1 MTHDDVRSPTEG
13 LARHPL
19 VGRPGKV
26 IALHLNYPSRIAQRG
41 RTPAKPSYFLKPVTS
56 LAVTDQTVERP
67 PGAELLAF
75 EGEIALV
82 IGKTARRV
90 AREDGWSY
98 VSAVTAANDL
108 GVYDLRA
115 ADKGSNLRSK
125 GGDGYT
131 PLGPEALPAAEVDPA
146 ALRVRTWVNG
156 ELVQDDSAGTVAF
169 PFGELIAD
177 LSQLIT
183 LEPGDVVLT
192 GTPAGS
198 SVVVPGDVVE
208 VEVDVPGTE
217 HRTGRLRTTVVEG
230 AVPLPDFSAQPAAD
244 DHQRAEAWGSREA
257 AGLAAEPAAFELTDE
272 LMVKLQKVSVAT
284 LSSQLRKHGYN
295 QLSID
300 GVRTNHPGRKLIGR
314 ARTLR
319 FVPAREDLFRSHGG
333 GYNAQKRAFDALG
346 PGDVLVVE
354 ARGERGSGTVG
365 DILAL
370 RAQVRGAAGIVT
382 DGGVRDWNAVAALD
396 IPTFSGGPHPA
407 VLGRRHVPWDS
418 DITVACGGATVQP
431 GDLIVGDDDGV
442 LVIPPAL
449 LAEVLDAAIEQ
460 EAEEE
465 WIAARVAEG
474 AAVDGLYPLTG
485 DWRKQYDAERN
496 TDQPNTDA

>member
-1 MTHDDVRSPTEG
+1 MTHDDVGSPSEG

-26 IALHLNYPSRIAQRG
+26 IALHLNYRSRIAQRG

-56 LAVTDQTVERP
+56 VAATDQTVERP
-67 PGAELLAF
+67 LGAELLAF

-82 IGKTARRV
+82 IGKTARRI
-90 AREDGWSY
+90 ARADGWAH

-131 PLGPEALPAAEVDPA
+131 PLGPAALPAAELDPA

-156 ELVQDDSAGTVAF
+156 ELVQDDSAGAVAF
-169 PFGELIAD
+169 PFGELVAD

-198 SVVVPGDVVE
+198 SVVVPGDVIE
-208 VEVDVPGTE
+208 VEVDVPDTE

-230 AVPLPDFSAQPAAD
+230 AVPLPDFSAQPAVD

-257 AGLAAEPAAFELTDE
+257 AGLVPEPAPFELTDE
-272 LMVKLQKVSVAT
+272 LVAKLRQVSVAT
-284 LSSQLRKHGYN
+284 LSAQLRKHGHN

-300 GVRTNHPGRKLIGR
+300 GVRTNSPGRKMIGR

-319 FVPAREDLFRSHGG
+319 FVPGREDLFRSHGG

-382 DGGVRDWNAVAALD
+382 DGGVRDWTAVAGLD
-396 IPTFSGGPHPA
+396 IPTFSSGPHPA
-407 VLGRRHVPWDS
+407 VLGRRHVPWDG
-418 DITVACGGATVQP
+418 DLTIACGGATVQP
-431 GDLIVGDDDGV
+431 GDVIVGDDDGV

-449 LAEVLDAAIEQ
+449 LDEVLDASIEQ

-474 AAVDGLYPLTG
+474 ASVDGLYPLSG
-485 DWRKQYDAERN
+485 QWRERYDAERN
-496 TDQPNTDA
+496 SDR

>member
-1 MTHDDVRSPTEG
+1 MTYDAVRSPAEG
-13 LARHPL
+13 LAHHPL

-26 IALHLNYPSRIAQRG
+26 LALHLNYPSRIAQRG

-56 LAVTDQTVERP
+56 LAATGETVERP

-75 EGEIALV
+75 EGEVALI
-82 IGKTARRV
+82 IGSRARRI
-90 AREDGWSY
+90 APEDGWSH
-98 VSAVTAANDL
+98 VAAVTAANDL
-108 GVYDLRA
+108 GVYDLRV

-131 PLGPEALPAAEVDPA
+131 PLGPASIPAAEIDPA
-146 ALRVRTWVNG
+146 VLRVRTWVNG
-156 ELVQDDSAGTVAF
+156 EQVQDDSAGTVVF

-198 SVVVPGDVVE
+198 SVIEPGDVVE

-217 HRTGRLRTTVVEG
+217 HRTGRLRTSVVEG
-230 AVPLPDFSAQPAAD
+230 TEPLPEYSAQPAVD
-244 DHQRAEAWGSREA
+244 DRQRAEAWGSREA
-257 AGLAAEPAAFELTDE
+257 AGLEPSFELTED
-272 LMVKLQKVSVAT
+272 LIAKLHRVGVAT
-284 LSSQLRKHGYN
+284 LSAQLRKHGYN

-300 GVRTNHPGRKLIGR
+300 GLRSNKPGSKLIGR

-319 FVPAREDLFRSHGG
+319 FVPHREDLFRSHGG
-333 GYNAQKRAFDALG
+333 GYNAQKRTFDSLG
-346 PGDVLVVE
+346 SGDVLVVE

-370 RAQVRGAAGIVT
+370 RAQVLGAAGIVT
-382 DGGVRDWNAVAALD
+382 DGGVRDYSAVGELD

-407 VLGRRHVPWDS
+407 VLGRKHVPWDS
-418 DITVACGGATVQP
+418 DITVGCGGATVQP
-431 GDLIVGDDDGV
+431 GDVIVGDDDGV

-449 LAEVLDAAIEQ
+449 LAEVLDSAIEQ
-460 EAEEE
+460 EAEEA

-474 AAVDGLYPLTG
+474 AAVEGLYPLTG
-485 DWRKQYDAERN
+485 EWRRRYEAERE
-496 TDQPNTDA
+496 A

>member
-1 MTHDDVRSPTEG
+1 MTSDAVRSQAEG
-13 LARHPL
+13 LAHHPL

-41 RTPAKPSYFLKPVTS
+41 RAPAKPSYFLKPVTS
-56 LAVTDQTVERP
+56 LAVTGETVERP

-82 IGKTARRV
+82 IGKSARRV
-90 AREDGWSY
+90 SEEEAWSH
-98 VSAVTAANDL
+98 VAAVTAANDL
-108 GVYDLRA
+108 GVYDLRS

-131 PLGPEALPAAEVDPA
+131 PLGPASIPADAVDPA
-146 ALRVRTWVNG
+146 ELRVRTWVNG
-156 ELVQDDSAGTVAF
+156 EQVQDDSAGTVVF
-169 PFGELIAD
+169 PFGELVAD

-198 SVVVPGDVVE
+198 SVVGPGDVVE

-217 HRTGRLRTTVVEG
+217 HSTGRLRTTVVEG
-230 AVPLPDFSAQPAAD
+230 AEPLPEFSAQPSVD

-257 AGLAAEPAAFELTDE
+257 AGLEPPFELTEDRIA
-272 LMVKLQKVSVAT
+272 KLRKVAVAT
-284 LSSQLRKHGYN
+284 LSAQLRKHGYN
-295 QLSID
+295 QVSID
-300 GVRTNHPGRKLIGR
+300 GVRTDKPGSKVIGR

-333 GYNAQKRAFDALG
+333 GYNAQKRTFDSLE

-370 RAQVRGAAGIVT
+370 RAQVLGAAGIVT
-382 DGGVRDWNAVAALD
+382 DGGVRDHSAVKELD

-407 VLGRRHVPWDS
+407 VLGRKHVPWDN

-431 GDLIVGDDDGV
+431 GDVIVGDDDGV

-449 LAEVLDAAIEQ
+449 LDEVLDAAIEQ

-485 DWRKQYDAERN
+485 DWRRRYEAERDGQEG
-496 TDQPNTDA
+496 TR

>member
-1 MTHDDVRSPTEG
+1 MTTDAARSTADG

-41 RTPAKPSYFLKPVTS
+41 RAPSRPSYFLKTVTS
-56 LAVTDQTVERP
+56 LATSGQSVERP
-67 PGAELLAF
+67 PGTELLAF
-75 EGEIALV
+75 EGEIALI
-82 IGKTARRV
+82 IGTTARQV
-90 AREDGWSY
+90 AREDGWSH
-98 VSAVTAANDL
+98 VAAVTAANDL

-131 PLGPEALPAAEVDPA
+131 PLGPASIPAEQVDPA
-146 ALRVRTWVNG
+146 SLRVRTWVNG
-156 ELVQDDSAGTVAF
+156 ALAQEDSSATVVF
-169 PFGELIAD
+169 PFGELVAD

-198 SVVVPGDVVE
+198 SVVGPGDVVE

-217 HRTGRLRTTVVEG
+217 HSTGRLRTSVVEG
-230 AVPLPDFSAQPAAD
+230 AEPLPGFSAQPSVD
-244 DHQRAEAWGSREA
+244 DVQRAEAWGSRDA
-257 AGLAAEPAAFELTDE
+257 AGLEPPFELTEDRIA
-272 LMVKLQKVSVAT
+272 KLRQVAVAT
-284 LSSQLRKHGYN
+284 LSAQLRKHGYN

-300 GVRTNHPGRKLIGR
+300 GVRTDKPGSKIIGR

-333 GYNAQKRAFDALG
+333 GYNAQKRTFDSLK

-370 RAQVRGAAGIVT
+370 RAQVLGAAGIVT
-382 DGGVRDWNAVAALD
+382 DGGVRDHSAVRELD

-407 VLGRRHVPWDS
+407 VLGRKHVPWDN

-431 GDLIVGDDDGV
+431 GDVIVGDDDGV
-442 LVIPPAL
+442 LVIPPVL
-449 LAEVLDAAIEQ
+449 LDEVLDAAIEQ

-485 DWRKQYDAERN
+485 EWRRRYDAER
-496 TDQPNTDA
+496 DQEGTR

>member
-1 MTHDDVRSPTEG
+1 MTTDAARSTADG
-13 LARHPL
+13 LAHHPL

-41 RTPAKPSYFLKPVTS
+41 RAPSRPSYFLKTVTS
-56 LAVTDQTVERP
+56 LATSGQTVERP
-67 PGAELLAF
+67 PGTELLAF

-82 IGKTARRV
+82 IGTTARRV
-90 AREDGWSY
+90 AREDGWSH
-98 VSAVTAANDL
+98 VAAVTAANDL
-108 GVYDLRA
+108 GVYDLRS
-115 ADKGSNLRSK
+115 ADKGANLRSK

-131 PLGPEALPAAEVDPA
+131 PLGPASIPAEQVDPA
-146 ALRVRTWVNG
+146 SLRVRTWVNG
-156 ELVQDDSAGTVAF
+156 ELAQEDSSATVVF
-169 PFGELIAD
+169 PFGELVAD

-198 SVVVPGDVVE
+198 SVVGPGDVVE

-217 HRTGRLRTTVVEG
+217 HSTGRLRTSVVEG
-230 AVPLPDFSAQPAAD
+230 AEPLPEFSAQPSVD
-244 DHQRAEAWGSREA
+244 DHQRAEAWGSRDA
-257 AGLAAEPAAFELTDE
+257 AGLEPPFELTEDRIA
-272 LMVKLQKVSVAT
+272 KLRQVAVAT
-284 LSSQLRKHGYN
+284 LSAQLRKHGYN

-300 GVRTNHPGRKLIGR
+300 GVRTDKPGSKIIGR

-333 GYNAQKRAFDALG
+333 GYNAQKRTFDSLR

-370 RAQVRGAAGIVT
+370 RAQVLGAAGIVT
-382 DGGVRDWNAVAALD
+382 DGGVRDHSAVRELD

-407 VLGRRHVPWDS
+407 VLGRKHVPWDN

-431 GDLIVGDDDGV
+431 GDVIVGDDDGV

-449 LAEVLDAAIEQ
+449 LDQVLDAAIEQ

-485 DWRKQYDAERN
+485 EWRRRYDAER
-496 TDQPNTDA
+496 DQEGTR

>member
-1 MTHDDVRSPTEG
+1 MTTDAVRSPADG
-13 LARHPL
+13 LAHHPL

-41 RTPAKPSYFLKPVTS
+41 RALARPSYFLKPVTS
-56 LAVTDQTVERP
+56 LAADGGSVERP

-82 IGKTARRV
+82 IGATARRV
-90 AREDGWSY
+90 SREDAWSH

-125 GGDGYT
+125 GGDGFT
-131 PLGPEALPAAEVDPA
+131 PLGPELLPAAEIDPA
-146 ALRVRTWVNG
+146 GLRVRTWVNG
-156 ELVQDDSAGTVAF
+156 EQVQDDTSGTVVF
-169 PFGELIAD
+169 PFAELVSD

-198 SVVVPGDVVE
+198 SVVGPDDVVE
-208 VEVDVPGTE
+208 VEVDEPASG
-217 HRTGRLRTTVVEG
+217 RSTGRLRTTVVEG
-230 AVPLPDFSAQPAAD
+230 AEPLPEFSAQPAVD

-257 AGLAAEPAAFELTDE
+257 AGLEPLFELTDG
-272 LMVKLQKVSVAT
+272 MRAKLEKVAVAT
-284 LSSQLRKHGYN
+284 LSAQLRKRGYD

-300 GVRTNHPGRKLIGR
+300 GVRTNKPGSKLIGR

-333 GYNAQKRAFDALG
+333 GYNAQKRTFDSLG

-370 RAQVRGAAGIVT
+370 RAQVRGATGIVT
-382 DGGVRDWNAVAALD
+382 DGGVRDHTAVAELE
-396 IPTFSGGPHPA
+396 IPTFSNGPHPA
-407 VLGRRHVPWDS
+407 VLGRKHVPWDN

-431 GDLIVGDDDGV
+431 GDVIVGDDDGV

-449 LAEVLDAAIEQ
+449 LGDVLDAAIEQ

-485 DWRKQYDAERN
+485 EWRRRYDAERAQEG
-496 TDQPNTDA
+496 TR

>member
-1 MTHDDVRSPTEG
+1 MAYDGVRSVRDDPAAAE
-13 LARHPL
+13 LSSHPL

-41 RTPAKPSYFLKPVTS
+41 RKPAKPSYFLKPITS
-56 LAVTDQTVERP
+56 LAASGQTVERP
-67 PGAELLAF
+67 LGTELLAF
-75 EGEIALV
+75 EGEIALI
-82 IGKTARRV
+82 IGRTARRV
-90 AREDGWSY
+90 TPEQGWAH
-98 VSAVTAANDL
+98 VAAVTAANDL
-108 GVYDLRA
+108 GVYDLRS

-125 GGDGYT
+125 GADGFT
-131 PLGPEALPAAEVDPA
+131 PLGPELINADAVDPA
-146 ALRVRTWVNG
+146 ALRIRTWVNG
-156 ELVQDDSAGTVAF
+156 DLVQEDSAGTVVF

-183 LEPGDVVLT
+183 LEPGDVLLT

-198 SVVVPGDVVE
+198 SVVAPGDLIE
-208 VEVDVPGTE
+208 VEVDVPGSSYSS
-217 HRTGRLRTTVVEG
+217 GRLRTTVVEG
-230 AVPLPDFSAQPAAD
+230 STPLASYGAQPVVD
-244 DHQRAEAWGSREA
+244 DHQRAEAWGSPEA
-257 AGLAAEPAAFELTDE
+257 AGLEPERPPFDLTED
-272 LMVKLQKVSVAT
+272 LIAKLRRVSVAT
-284 LSSQLRKHGYN
+284 LSSQLRKHGYD

-300 GVRTNHPGRKLIGR
+300 GVHSNQPGQKLIGR

-382 DGGVRDWNAVAALD
+382 DGGVRDWQAVAELD
-396 IPTFSGGPHPA
+396 IPVFSGGPHPA

-418 DITVACGGATVQP
+418 DLTIACGGATVQP
-431 GDLIVGDDDGV
+431 GDVIVGDDDGV

-449 LAEVLDAAIEQ
+449 LLEVLDDGIRQ

-474 AAVDGLYPLTG
+474 AAIDGLYPLTG
-485 DWRKQYDAERN
+485 EWRRRYDQRAEESE
-496 TDQPNTDA
+496 

>member
-1 MTHDDVRSPTEG
+1 MH
-13 LARHPL
+13 HPL

-41 RTPAKPSYFLKPVTS
+41 RAPAKPSYFLKPVTS
-56 LAVTDQTVERP
+56 LASTGQTVERP

-82 IGKTARRV
+82 IGSTARRV
-90 AREDGWSY
+90 APEDAWSC

-108 GVYDLRA
+108 GTYDLRA
-115 ADKGSNLRSK
+115 ADKGANLRSK

-131 PLGPEALPAAEVDPA
+131 PLGPELIPAAEVDPA
-146 ALRVRTWVNG
+146 GLRVRTWVNG
-156 ELVQDDSAGTVAF
+156 ALVQQDSAGTVVF
-169 PFGELIAD
+169 PFAEVVAD

-192 GTPAGS
+192 GTPAGA
-198 SVVVPGDVVE
+198 SVVCPDDVVD
-208 VEVDVPGTE
+208 VEVDVPGTG
-217 HRTGRLRTTVVEG
+217 RSTGRLRTTVVEG
-230 AVPLPDFSAQPAAD
+230 RTRLPAFSAQPVVD
-244 DHQRAEAWGSREA
+244 DRQRAEAWGSREA
-257 AGLAAEPAAFELTDE
+257 AGLPAEEEFELTDE
-272 LMVKLQKVSVAT
+272 LVAELRRVSVAT
-284 LSSQLRKHGYN
+284 LSSQLRKRGYD

-300 GVRTNHPGRKLIGR
+300 GVVTNQPGRQVIGR

-319 FVPAREDLFRSHGG
+319 FVPAREDLFRDHGG
-333 GYNAQKRAFDALG
+333 GYNAQKQAFDALDS
-346 PGDVLVVE
+346 GDVLVIE

-382 DGGVRDWNAVAALD
+382 DGGVRDWDAVAELD
-396 IPTFSGGPHPA
+396 IPTFSGGAHPA

-418 DITVACGGATVQP
+418 DITVACGGASVQP

-442 LVIPPAL
+442 LVIPPSL
-449 LAEVLDAAIEQ
+449 VTEVLDAAIEQ
-460 EAEEE
+460 EAREQ
-465 WIAARVAEG
+465 WIAERVAEG
-474 AAVDGLYPLTG
+474 AAVEGLYPLTG
-485 DWRKQYDAERN
+485 DWLKRYEDEQSTADPDAG
-496 TDQPNTDA
+496 A

>member
-41 RTPAKPSYFLKPVTS
+41 RKPAKPSYFLKPVTS
-56 LAVTDQTVERP
+56 LAVGDQTVERP
-67 PGAELLAF
+67 LGAELLAF

-98 VSAVTAANDL
+98 VSVVTAANDL

-131 PLGPEALPAAEVDPA
+131 PLGPEAIPAVAVDPA

-169 PFGELIAD
+169 SFGELIAD

-230 AVPLPDFSAQPAAD
+230 ADRLPDFSAQPAVD

-257 AGLAAEPAAFELTDE
+257 AGLAAEPAEFELTDE
-272 LMVKLQKVSVAT
+272 LMAKLQKVAVAT
-284 LSSQLRKHGYN
+284 LSAQLRKHGYN
-295 QLSID
+295 QMSID
-300 GVRTNHPGRKLIGR
+300 GVRTNHPGQKLIGR

-319 FVPAREDLFRSHGG
+319 FVPGREDLFRSHGG
-333 GYNAQKRAFDALG
+333 GYNAQKRTFDALG

-354 ARGERGSGTVG
+354 ARGERGTGTVG

-382 DGGVRDWNAVAALD
+382 DGGVRDWNAVAELD

-442 LVIPPAL
+442 LVVPPAL
-449 LAEVLDAAIEQ
+449 LADVLDAAIEQ

-485 DWRKQYDAERN
+485 DWRKRYEAERN
-496 TDQPNTDA
+496 TDQPNSDA

>member
-1 MTHDDVRSPTEG
+1 MTTDAARSTADD
-13 LARHPL
+13 LAHHPL

-41 RTPAKPSYFLKPVTS
+41 RAPSRPSYFLKPVTS
-56 LAVTDQTVERP
+56 LATTGQTVERP
-67 PGAELLAF
+67 PGTELLAF

-82 IGKTARRV
+82 IGTTARRV
-90 AREDGWSY
+90 AREDGWSH
-98 VSAVTAANDL
+98 VAAVTAANDL
-108 GVYDLRA
+108 GVYDLRS
-115 ADKGSNLRSK
+115 ADKGANLRSK

-131 PLGPEALPAAEVDPA
+131 PLGPASIPADQVDPA
-146 ALRVRTWVNG
+146 SLRVRTWVNG
-156 ELVQDDSAGTVAF
+156 ELAQDDSSATVVF
-169 PFGELIAD
+169 PFGELVAD

-198 SVVVPGDVVE
+198 SVVGPGDVVE

-217 HRTGRLRTTVVEG
+217 HSTGRLRTSVAEG
-230 AVPLPDFSAQPAAD
+230 TRPLPEFSAQPSVD
-244 DHQRAEAWGSREA
+244 DHQRAEAWGSRDA
-257 AGLAAEPAAFELTDE
+257 AGLEPQFELTEDRIA
-272 LMVKLQKVSVAT
+272 KLRQVAVAT
-284 LSSQLRKHGYN
+284 LSAQLRKHGYN

-300 GVRTNHPGRKLIGR
+300 GVRTDKPGSKIIGR

-333 GYNAQKRAFDALG
+333 GYNAQKRTFDSLKS
-346 PGDVLVVE
+346 GDVLVVE

-370 RAQVRGAAGIVT
+370 RAQVLGAAGIVT
-382 DGGVRDWNAVAALD
+382 DGGVRDHSAVKELD

-407 VLGRRHVPWDS
+407 VLGRRHVPWDN

-431 GDLIVGDDDGV
+431 GDVIVGDDDGV

-449 LAEVLDAAIEQ
+449 LDQVLDAAIEQ

-485 DWRKQYDAERN
+485 EWRRRYDAER
-496 TDQPNTDA
+496 DGQEGSR

>member
-1 MTHDDVRSPTEG
+1 MSSDAVRSSADG
-13 LARHPL
+13 LAHHPL

-26 IALHLNYPSRIAQRG
+26 IAVHLNYPSRIAQRG
-41 RTPAKPSYFLKPVTS
+41 RAPSKPSYFLKPVTS
-56 LAVTDQTVERP
+56 LAATDGQVERP

-75 EGEIALV
+75 EAEIALV
-82 IGKTARRV
+82 IGTTARRV
-90 AREDGWSY
+90 SKEEGWSH
-98 VSAVTAANDL
+98 VAAVTAANDL
-108 GVYDLRA
+108 GLYDLRA

-131 PLGPEALPAAEVDPA
+131 PLGPDLIPADRFDPA
-146 ALRVRTWVNG
+146 ALRVRAWVG
-156 ELVQDDSAGTVAF
+156 DRLVQDDSAGTVVF
-169 PFGELIAD
+169 PFGELVAD

-192 GTPAGS
+192 GTPAGA
-198 SVVVPGDVVE
+198 SVVAPGDVVE

-217 HRTGRLRTTVVEG
+217 HTTGRLRTTVVEG
-230 AVPLPDFSAQPAAD
+230 TEPLPEFSAQPSVD
-244 DHQRAEAWGSREA
+244 DHQRAEAWGSAEA
-257 AGLAAEPAAFELTDE
+257 AGLPAPFELTDE
-272 LMVKLQKVSVAT
+272 HRAKLQRVAVAT
-284 LSSQLRKHGYN
+284 LSAQLRKHGYN
-295 QLSID
+295 QVSID
-300 GVRTNHPGRKLIGR
+300 GVRTNKPGAKLIGR

-333 GYNAQKRAFDALG
+333 GYNAQKRAFDALT

-354 ARGERGSGTVG
+354 ARGERGTGTVG

-370 RAQVRGAAGIVT
+370 RAQVLGAAGIVT
-382 DGGVRDWNAVAALD
+382 DGGVRDYAAVADLE
-396 IPTFSGGPHPA
+396 IPTFSNGPHPA

-431 GDLIVGDDDGV
+431 GDVIVGDDDGV

-449 LAEVLDAAIEQ
+449 LDEVLDAAIEQ

-465 WIAARVAEG
+465 WIAARVADG

-485 DWRKQYDAERN
+485 EWRRRYEAER
-496 TDQPNTDA
+496 TGQEGTQ

>member
-1 MTHDDVRSPTEG
+1 MTTDAARSTADD
-13 LARHPL
+13 LAHHPL

-41 RTPAKPSYFLKPVTS
+41 RAPSRPSYFLKPVTS
-56 LAVTDQTVERP
+56 LATTGQTVERP
-67 PGAELLAF
+67 PGTELLAF

-82 IGKTARRV
+82 IGTTARRV
-90 AREDGWSY
+90 AREDGWSH
-98 VSAVTAANDL
+98 VAAVTAANDL
-108 GVYDLRA
+108 GVYDLRS
-115 ADKGSNLRSK
+115 ADKGANLRSK

-131 PLGPEALPAAEVDPA
+131 PLGPASIPADQVDPA
-146 ALRVRTWVNG
+146 SLRVRTWVNG
-156 ELVQDDSAGTVAF
+156 ELAQDDSSATVVF
-169 PFGELIAD
+169 PFGELVAD

-198 SVVVPGDVVE
+198 SVVGPGDVVE

-217 HRTGRLRTTVVEG
+217 HSTGRLRTSVAEG
-230 AVPLPDFSAQPAAD
+230 TRPLPEFSAQPSVD
-244 DHQRAEAWGSREA
+244 DHQRAEAWGSRDA
-257 AGLAAEPAAFELTDE
+257 AGLEPQFELTEDRIA
-272 LMVKLQKVSVAT
+272 KLRQVAVAT
-284 LSSQLRKHGYN
+284 LSAQLRKHGYN

-300 GVRTNHPGRKLIGR
+300 GVRTDKPGSKIIGR

-333 GYNAQKRAFDALG
+333 GYNAQKRTFDSLKS
-346 PGDVLVVE
+346 GDVLVVE

-370 RAQVRGAAGIVT
+370 RAQVLGAAGIVT
-382 DGGVRDWNAVAALD
+382 DGGVRDHSAVKELD

-407 VLGRRHVPWDS
+407 VLGRRHVPWDN

-431 GDLIVGDDDGV
+431 GDVIVGDDDGV

-449 LAEVLDAAIEQ
+449 LDQVLDAAIEQ

-485 DWRKQYDAERN
+485 EWRRRYDAER
-496 TDQPNTDA
+496 DQRGAT

>member
-1 MTHDDVRSPTEG
+1 MTTDAARSPAEG
-13 LARHPL
+13 LAHHPL

-41 RTPAKPSYFLKPVTS
+41 RAPSKPSYFLKPVTS
-56 LAVTDQTVERP
+56 LAATGQTVERP
-67 PGAELLAF
+67 PGTELLAF

-82 IGKTARRV
+82 IGKTARRIS
-90 AREDGWSY
+90 REDGWSH
-98 VSAVTAANDL
+98 VAAVTAANDL
-108 GVYDLRA
+108 GVYDLRT
-115 ADKGSNLRSK
+115 ADKGANLRSK

-131 PLGPEALPAAEVDPA
+131 PLGPASLPADEVDPA
-146 ALRVRTWVNG
+146 SLRVRTWVNG
-156 ELVQDDSAGTVAF
+156 ELAQDDSSSTVVF

-198 SVVVPGDVVE
+198 SVVGPGDVVE

-217 HRTGRLRTTVVEG
+217 RSTGRLRTSVVAG
-230 AVPLPDFSAQPAAD
+230 AEPLPEFSAQPSVD
-244 DHQRAEAWGSREA
+244 DGQRAEAWGSREA
-257 AGLAAEPAAFELTDE
+257 AGLEAPFELTEDRIA
-272 LMVKLQKVSVAT
+272 KLRSVAVAT
-284 LSSQLRKHGYN
+284 LSAQLRKHGYN
-295 QLSID
+295 QLSLD
-300 GVRTNHPGRKLIGR
+300 GIRSDSPGSKIIGR

-333 GYNAQKRAFDALG
+333 GYNAQKRTFDSLR

-370 RAQVRGAAGIVT
+370 RAQVLGAAGIVT
-382 DGGVRDWNAVAALD
+382 DGGVRDHTAVKGLD

-407 VLGRRHVPWDS
+407 VLGRKHVPWDN

-431 GDLIVGDDDGV
+431 GDVIVGDDDGV
-442 LVIPPAL
+442 LVIPPGL
-449 LAEVLDAAIEQ
+449 LDQVLDAAVEQ

-485 DWRKQYDAERN
+485 EWRRRYDAERDRRG
-496 TDQPNTDA
+496 TT

>member
-1 MTHDDVRSPTEG
+1 MTTDAARSPAEG
-13 LARHPL
+13 LAHHPL

-41 RTPAKPSYFLKPVTS
+41 RAPSRPSYFLKPVTS
-56 LAVTDQTVERP
+56 LAATDQTVERP
-67 PGAELLAF
+67 PGTELLAF

-82 IGKTARRV
+82 IGTTARRIS
-90 AREDGWSY
+90 REDGWSH
-98 VSAVTAANDL
+98 VAAVTAANDL
-108 GVYDLRA
+108 GVYDLRT
-115 ADKGSNLRSK
+115 ADKGANLRSK

-131 PLGPEALPAAEVDPA
+131 PLGPASLPADEVDPA
-146 ALRVRTWVNG
+146 SLRVRTWVNG
-156 ELVQDDSAGTVAF
+156 ELAQDDSSSTVVF
-169 PFGELIAD
+169 PFGELVAD

-217 HRTGRLRTTVVEG
+217 RSTGRLRTTVVAGDE
-230 AVPLPDFSAQPAAD
+230 PLPEFSAQPSVD
-244 DHQRAEAWGSREA
+244 DGQRAEAWGSRQA
-257 AGLAAEPAAFELTDE
+257 AGLEAPFELTEDRIA
-272 LMVKLQKVSVAT
+272 KLRSVAVAT
-284 LSSQLRKHGYN
+284 LSAQLRKHGYN
-295 QLSID
+295 QLSLD
-300 GVRTNHPGRKLIGR
+300 GIRSDSPGSKIIGR

-333 GYNAQKRAFDALG
+333 GYNAQKRTFDSLR

-370 RAQVRGAAGIVT
+370 RAQVLGAAGIVT
-382 DGGVRDWNAVAALD
+382 DGGVRDHTAVKGLD

-407 VLGRRHVPWDS
+407 VLGRKHVPWDN

-431 GDLIVGDDDGV
+431 GDVIVGDDDGV

-449 LAEVLDAAIEQ
+449 LDQVLDAAVEQ

-485 DWRKQYDAERN
+485 EWRRRYDAER
-496 TDQPNTDA
+496 DQRGAT

>member
-1 MTHDDVRSPTEG
+1 MTYDAVRSPAEG
-13 LARHPL
+13 LWQHPL

-26 IALHLNYPSRIAQRG
+26 VALHLNYPSRIAQRG

-56 LAVTDQTVERP
+56 LAATGQAVERP

-82 IGKTARRV
+82 IGREARRV
-90 AREDGWSY
+90 APEDGWSH
-98 VSAVTAANDL
+98 VAAVTAANDL

-115 ADKGSNLRSK
+115 ADKGANLRSK

-131 PLGPEALPAAEVDPA
+131 PLGPGSIPAAEVDPA
-146 ALRVRTWVNG
+146 ALRVRTWVND
-156 ELVQDDSAGTVAF
+156 ELVQDDSAGTVVF

-198 SVVVPGDVVE
+198 SVVGPGDVVE

-217 HRTGRLRTTVVEG
+217 QRTGRLRTTVAEG
-230 AVPLPDFSAQPAAD
+230 AEPLPAYSAQPAVD

-257 AGLAAEPAAFELTDE
+257 AGLEPPFELTEDHIA
-272 LMVKLQKVSVAT
+272 KLRRVAVAT
-284 LSSQLRKHGYN
+284 LSAQLRKHGYN

-300 GVRTNHPGRKLIGR
+300 GVRSDKAGNKIIGR

-333 GYNAQKRAFDALG
+333 GYNAQKRTFDSLG
-346 PGDVLVVE
+346 PGEVLVVE

-370 RAQVRGAAGIVT
+370 RAQVLGAAGIVT
-382 DGGVRDWNAVAALD
+382 DGGVRDYSAVRDLD

-407 VLGRRHVPWDS
+407 VLGRKHVPWDS
-418 DITVACGGATVQP
+418 DLAVACGGATVQP
-431 GDLIVGDDDGV
+431 GDVIVGDDDGV

-449 LAEVLDAAIEQ
+449 LDEVLDAAIEQ

-485 DWRKQYDAERN
+485 EWRRRYEAEHAREGSK
-496 TDQPNTDA
+496 

>member
-1 MTHDDVRSPTEG
+1 MTHDDVRSRSEG

-41 RTPAKPSYFLKPVTS
+41 RAPAKPSYFLKPVTS
-56 LAVTDQTVERP
+56 LAASDQTVERP
-67 PGAELLAF
+67 LGTELLAY

-82 IGKTARRV
+82 IGQTARRV
-90 AREDGWSY
+90 NPEHGWAH
-98 VSAVTAANDL
+98 VSGVTAANDL

-131 PLGPEALPAAEVDPA
+131 PLGPATLPADELDPA
-146 ALRVRTWVNG
+146 MLRVRTWVNG
-156 ELVQDDSAGTVAF
+156 GLVQDDSAGTVTF
-169 PFGELIAD
+169 SFGELIAD

-192 GTPAGS
+192 GTPAGA
-198 SVVVPGDVVE
+198 SVAAPGDLVE

-217 HRTGRLRTTVVEG
+217 QRTGPLRTTVVDG
-230 AVPLPDFSAQPAAD
+230 TQSLPDFSAQPVVD
-244 DHQRAEAWGSREA
+244 DAQRTEAWGSRET
-257 AGLAAEPAAFELTDE
+257 AGLPAPFELTDE
-272 LMVKLQKVSVAT
+272 HVASLHRVAVAT
-284 LSSQLRKHGYN
+284 LSAQLRKNGYN

-300 GVRTNHPGRKLIGR
+300 GVRTDKPGSKIIGR

-319 FVPAREDLFRSHGG
+319 FLPGREDLARSHGA
-333 GYNAQKRAFDALG
+333 GYTEQKRTFDSLG
-346 PGDVLVVE
+346 AGDVLVVE

-370 RAQVRGAAGIVT
+370 RAQVLGAAGIVT
-382 DGGVRDWNAVAALD
+382 DGGVRDYSAVRALE

-407 VLGRRHVPWDS
+407 VLGRKHVPWDS
-418 DITVACGGATVQP
+418 DIAVACGDATVQP
-431 GDLIVGDDDGV
+431 GDVIVGDDDGV

-449 LAEVLDAAIEQ
+449 LDEVLDAALEQ

-474 AAVDGLYPLTG
+474 AAVDGLYPLSG
-485 DWRKQYDAERN
+485 AWRRRYEAER
-496 TDQPNTDA
+496 DA

>member
-1 MTHDDVRSPTEG
+1 MTSDAVPPPADG
-13 LARHPL
+13 LAHHPL

-41 RTPAKPSYFLKPVTS
+41 RAPSRPSYFLKTVTS
-56 LAVTDQTVERP
+56 LATSGQTVERP
-67 PGAELLAF
+67 PGTELLAF
-75 EGEIALV
+75 EGEIALI
-82 IGKTARRV
+82 IGTTARQV
-90 AREDGWSY
+90 SREDGWSH
-98 VSAVTAANDL
+98 VAAVTAANDL
-108 GVYDLRA
+108 GVYDLRS

-131 PLGPEALPAAEVDPA
+131 PLGPASIPAEQVDPA
-146 ALRVRTWVNG
+146 SLRVRTWVNG
-156 ELVQDDSAGTVAF
+156 ELAQDDSSATVVF
-169 PFGELIAD
+169 PFGELVAD

-198 SVVVPGDVVE
+198 SVVGPGDVVE

-217 HRTGRLRTTVVEG
+217 HSTGRLRTSVVEG
-230 AVPLPDFSAQPAAD
+230 SGPLPEFSAQPSVD
-244 DHQRAEAWGSREA
+244 DVQRAEAWGSRDA
-257 AGLAAEPAAFELTDE
+257 AGLEPPFELTEDRIA
-272 LMVKLQKVSVAT
+272 KLRQVAVAT
-284 LSSQLRKHGYN
+284 LSAQLRKHGYN

-300 GVRTNHPGRKLIGR
+300 GVRTDKPGSKIIGR

-333 GYNAQKRAFDALG
+333 GYNAQKRTFDSLK

-370 RAQVRGAAGIVT
+370 RAQVLGAAGIVT
-382 DGGVRDWNAVAALD
+382 DGGVRDHSAVKDLD

-431 GDLIVGDDDGV
+431 GDVIVGDDDGV
-442 LVIPPAL
+442 LVVPPAL
-449 LAEVLDAAIEQ
+449 LDQVLDAAIEQ

-485 DWRKQYDAERN
+485 EWRRRYDAER
-496 TDQPNTDA
+496 DQEGTR

>member
-1 MTHDDVRSPTEG
+1 MAYDGVRSVRDDPAAAE
-13 LARHPL
+13 LSSHPL

-41 RTPAKPSYFLKPVTS
+41 RKPAKPSYFLKPITS
-56 LAVTDQTVERP
+56 LAASGQTVERP
-67 PGAELLAF
+67 LGSELLAF
-75 EGEIALV
+75 EGEIALI
-82 IGKTARRV
+82 IGRTARRV
-90 AREDGWSY
+90 TPEQGWAH
-98 VSAVTAANDL
+98 VAAVTAANDL
-108 GVYDLRA
+108 GVYDLRS

-125 GGDGYT
+125 GADGFT
-131 PLGPEALPAAEVDPA
+131 PLGPELINADAVDPA
-146 ALRVRTWVNG
+146 ALRIRTWVNG
-156 ELVQDDSAGTVAF
+156 DLVQEDSAGTVVF

-183 LEPGDVVLT
+183 LEPGDVLLT

-198 SVVVPGDVVE
+198 SVVAPGDLIE
-208 VEVDVPGTE
+208 VEVDVPGSSYSS
-217 HRTGRLRTTVVEG
+217 GRLRTTVVEG
-230 AVPLPDFSAQPAAD
+230 STPLASYGAQPVVD
-244 DHQRAEAWGSREA
+244 DHQRAEAWGSPEA
-257 AGLAAEPAAFELTDE
+257 AGLAPERPPFDLTED
-272 LMVKLQKVSVAT
+272 LIAKLRRVSVAT
-284 LSSQLRKHGYN
+284 LSSQLRKHGYD

-300 GVRTNHPGRKLIGR
+300 GVHSNQPGQKLIGR

-382 DGGVRDWNAVAALD
+382 DGGVRDWQAVAELD
-396 IPTFSGGPHPA
+396 IPVFSGGPHPA

-418 DITVACGGATVQP
+418 DLTIACGGATVQP
-431 GDLIVGDDDGV
+431 GDVIVGDDDGV

-449 LAEVLDAAIEQ
+449 LLEVLDDGIRQ

-474 AAVDGLYPLTG
+474 AAIDGLYPLTG
-485 DWRKQYDAERN
+485 EWRRRYDQRAEESE
-496 TDQPNTDA
+496 

>member
-1 MTHDDVRSPTEG
+1 MTTDAARSTADG
-13 LARHPL
+13 LAHHPL

-41 RTPAKPSYFLKPVTS
+41 RAPSRPSYFLKTVTS
-56 LAVTDQTVERP
+56 LATSGQTVERP
-67 PGAELLAF
+67 PGTELLAF

-82 IGKTARRV
+82 IGTTARRV
-90 AREDGWSY
+90 AREDGWSH
-98 VSAVTAANDL
+98 VAAVTAANDL
-108 GVYDLRA
+108 GVYDLRS
-115 ADKGSNLRSK
+115 ADKGANLRSK

-131 PLGPEALPAAEVDPA
+131 PLGPASIPAEQVDPA
-146 ALRVRTWVNG
+146 SLRVRTWVNG
-156 ELVQDDSAGTVAF
+156 ELAQEDSSATVVF
-169 PFGELIAD
+169 PFGELVAD

-198 SVVVPGDVVE
+198 SVVGPGDVVE
-208 VEVDVPGTE
+208 VEVDVPGTD
-217 HRTGRLRTTVVEG
+217 HSTGRLRTSVVEG
-230 AVPLPDFSAQPAAD
+230 PEPLPEFSAQPSVD
-244 DHQRAEAWGSREA
+244 DHQRAEAWGSRDA
-257 AGLAAEPAAFELTDE
+257 AGLEPPFELTEDRIA
-272 LMVKLQKVSVAT
+272 KLRQVAVAT
-284 LSSQLRKHGYN
+284 LSAQLRKHGYN

-300 GVRTNHPGRKLIGR
+300 GVRTDKPGSKIIGR

-333 GYNAQKRAFDALG
+333 GYNAQKRTFDSLK

-370 RAQVRGAAGIVT
+370 RAQVLGAAGIVT
-382 DGGVRDWNAVAALD
+382 DGGVRDHSAVRELD

-407 VLGRRHVPWDS
+407 VLGRKHVPWDN

-431 GDLIVGDDDGV
+431 GDVIVGDDDGV

-449 LAEVLDAAIEQ
+449 LDQVLDAAIEQ

-485 DWRKQYDAERN
+485 EWRRRYDAER
-496 TDQPNTDA
+496 DQEGTR